1 MLKISE
7 AVGSELDV
15 TLRLDGQVTDRWLDV
30 LRKSCDGTL
39 NAGRRLTL
47 DIGNVSFA
55 DADGI
60 ALLRSLVDREVR
72 LLNASPFL
80 TQQLRRTTP

>member
-7 AVGSELDV
+7 AVRSDLGV

-30 LRKSCDGTL
+30 LRKSCDLTL
-39 NAGRRLTL
+39 STGERLTL
-47 DIGNVSFA
+47 DLGHVSFA
-55 DADGI
+55 DAGGI
-60 ALLRSLVDREVR
+60 ALLRNLADRKVR

-80 TQQLRRTTP
+80 AEQMRRTP

>member
-7 AVGSELDV
+7 AVMSERDV

-30 LRKSCDGTL
+30 LRKSCDVML
-39 NAGRRLTL
+39 SAGGRLTL
-47 DIGNVSFA
+47 DLGHVSFA

-80 TQQLRRTTP
+80 AEQMRRTT